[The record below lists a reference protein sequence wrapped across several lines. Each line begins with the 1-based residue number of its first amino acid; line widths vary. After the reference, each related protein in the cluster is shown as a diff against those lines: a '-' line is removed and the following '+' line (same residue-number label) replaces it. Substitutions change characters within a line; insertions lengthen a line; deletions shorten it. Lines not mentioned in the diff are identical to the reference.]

1 MCNVL
6 KWFNVSLTLV
16 LSTPITPA
24 SKSALVAMCS
34 SDGLT
39 PAFTPSSFRAE

>member
-24 SKSALVAMCS
+24 SKAHS
-34 SDGLT
+34 S
-39 PAFTPSSFRAE
+39 